1 MDDAL
6 DLGTLRAV
14 FTGRLL
20 ADPSDMA
27 PFLSD
32 WRHKWTGRARC
43 VVQPDTT
50 DDVAAVVRW
59 CAARGIPVV
68 PQGGNTGLSGGS
80 VPDESGQSLL
90 LSLARLD
97 RIRGIDGYNS
107 TLIAE
112 AGCIL
117 HDVQEAAASAGKFF
131 PLSLAAEGSCTI
143 GGNLA
148 TNAGG
153 TGVLRYGNARD
164 LCLGLEVVTPNG
176 IVWNGLHGLR
186 KNNAGYDLR
195 DMFIG
200 SEGTLGVI
208 TAAVLRLHARP
219 RGRAVAFLAVKA
231 VQAAIELLDLA
242 RDALDSRLTA
252 FELESHSCLDLVLRH
267 HPTLRSPLEQ
277 PSPWYV
283 LIEVSDPTSDQNAES
298 GLNELLVRAFEHG
311 ITSDGVV
318 AGSLAQARQLWS
330 LRENIS
336 EAQNRE
342 GPAIKHDIS
351 LPLSRLAAFVDSTS
365 KAIEAR
371 WQSIRLVV
379 FGHAGDGNLHFNLSP
394 ANSAD
399 RGSFLAAETELNRV
413 VHDAVHSAG
422 GSISAEHGLG
432 ILRRDEAARYKST
445 VELELMRAVKRA
457 IDPNGLMNPG
467 KVLAT

>member
-1 MDDAL
+1 MNDAL

-20 ADPSDMA
+20 TDPSDMA
-27 PFLSD
+27 PFLTD
-32 WRHKWTGRARC
+32 WRQKWTGRARC

-90 LSLARLD
+90 LSLARLN
-97 RIRGIDGYNS
+97 RIRAIDGYNS

-117 HDVQEAAASAGKFF
+117 RDVQEAAASAGKFF

-219 RGRAVAFLAVKA
+219 KGRAVAFLAVKA
-231 VQAAIELLDLA
+231 VHAAIELLDLA

-267 HPTLRSPLEQ
+267 HPTQRSPLEQ

-298 GLNELLVRAFEHG
+298 GLHELLVRAFELG

-336 EAQNRE
+336 ESQSRE

-351 LPLSRLAAFVDSTS
+351 LALSRLAAFVDSTS

-371 WQSIRLVV
+371 WPSIRLVV

-394 ANSAD
+394 ANGAD
-399 RGSFLAAETELNRV
+399 RGSFLAAEPELNRI
-413 VHDAVHSAG
+413 VHDAVTSAG

-445 VELELMRAVKRA
+445 VELDLMRAVKHA
-457 IDPNGLMNPG
+457 IDPHGLMNPG
-467 KVLAT
+467 KVLAA